1 MNIRVCVS
9 FQICVFIFFIW
20 RNNQEWNCWIKF
32 LYFSFLRKLNT
43 VFHSGCT
50 NFHSRNRVKRFPF
63 LHILTNVYYL
73 YPLWWQMWGTIS
85 LWFWFPFLWLLTMLS
100 IFSCAFWPSVCI
112 IWKTVYSGLLPFF
125 FPVRLFVYFWRWVV
139 SALYIC
145 YMLNPY
151 WSYHLPIFTVI
162 PRQPTPGFLPGESQG
177 QGSLVGCHLWGRTEL
192 DTTEVT

>member
-1 MNIRVCVS
+1 MCAWVCVCIHHFFVNSSVEAHLGCFHILANINNAAMNIRVCVS

-63 LHILTNVYYL
+63 LHILTNVYYR

-125 FPVRLFVYFWRWVV
+125 FPR
-139 SALYIC
+139 
-145 YMLNPY
+145 
-151 WSYHLPIFTVI
+151 
-162 PRQPTPGFLPGESQG
+162 
-177 QGSLVGCHLWGRTEL
+177 
-192 DTTEVT
+192 